1 MQQIDDYLRLR
12 IKINIMRF
20 IKVITEHTQESL
32 DKFVLGLDVFTL
44 ERFNN
49 VYNSFNYVEF
59 ENKNKTTA
67 MYAAITHF
75 QIETLFLEYV
85 KHEINFSYEDITRN
99 VLFGDLPTL
108 EDEEK
113 NKNLQAMT
121 RLFIEDFLD
130 IDTVLEKIKERGME
144 SINETDIR
152 VLESH

>member
-1 MQQIDDYLRLR
+1 M
-12 IKINIMRF
+12 KF

-32 DKFVLGLDVFTL
+32 NKFVLSLDPFTL
-44 ERFNN
+44 ERFFNI
-49 VYNSFNYVEF
+49 YSCFNYVEF
-59 ENKNKTTA
+59 EVENKLTA
-67 MYAAITHF
+67 MYATISDN
-75 QIETLFLEYV
+75 QIEKLFLEYV
-85 KHEINFSYEDITRN
+85 KHEINFCYEDITKN

-121 RLFIEDFLD
+121 KLFIEDYLD
-130 IDTVLEKIKERGME
+130 TDTVLEKIKERGME